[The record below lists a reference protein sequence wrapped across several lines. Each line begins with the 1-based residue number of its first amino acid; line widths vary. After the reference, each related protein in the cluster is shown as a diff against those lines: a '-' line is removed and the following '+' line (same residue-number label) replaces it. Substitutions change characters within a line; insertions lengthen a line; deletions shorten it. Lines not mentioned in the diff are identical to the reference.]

1 MCLCL
6 LVIICML
13 PSQVQQYEMQMQ
25 LLQEGRLVEAS
36 RITTGIGA
44 AVSDLHFDL
53 GTMQTLNLDV

>member
-1 MCLCL
+1 
-6 LVIICML
+6 ML